1 MFAKPNSNTRNPNYK
16 PETISKILIN
26 RSVIHLMPRRYVID
40 TSLFVNP
47 HAREKF
53 GKDPSSAVLGLISS
67 TERLDI
73 DIFIPPSV
81 FNELKNFVDAKTME
95 ELELH
100 IKKRAPNT
108 YAIYLPAA
116 VLYDF
121 IEDVRLRINKGL
133 RLAEEFARDNRP
145 DNDEKLKKLREKYRD
160 AMRTGILDS
169 KEDFELVLLAKELEA
184 TLVSSDEGVIKFAHQ
199 VGCES
204 LGADKFHSLIAK
216 LRNRS
221 RAK

>member
-1 MFAKPNSNTRNPNYK
+1 MAT
-16 PETISKILIN
+16 
-26 RSVIHLMPRRYVID
+26 RRYVID

-53 GKDPSSAVLGLISS
+53 GKDPSQAVHGFLKALDGLDL
-67 TERLDI
+67 E
-73 DIFIPPSV
+73 IFIPPSV
-81 FNELKNFVDAKTME
+81 FSELRNFVDSKAME
-95 ELELH
+95 ELELA

-108 YAIYLPAA
+108 YGIYLPAA

-133 RLAEEFARDNRP
+133 RLAEEFAKDNRP
-145 DNDEKLKKLREKYRD
+145 DNDEKLRKLRDKYRD

-184 TLVSSDEGVIKFAHQ
+184 TLITSDEGVMKFADQ
-199 VGCES
+199 VGCEC
-204 LGADKFHSLIAK
+204 LAADKLHALLRK
-216 LRNRS
+216 L
-221 RAK
+221 A